1 MNEHVKI
8 IAEIAKSHPIG
19 THINE
24 ANDTRLDYCKYC
36 RRSEVRG
43 EPFSHDEDCI
53 WERSRVLDCKTIHI
67 TKVIIYEVHAGKES
81 IVWEMEMEEVPR
93 LGDEI
98 LLVYPSTKKEEES
111 ELVGVV
117 TKVQWGIN
125 INRGLTICGILVK
138 TGASQE
144 TK

>member
-1 MNEHVKI
+1 M
-8 IAEIAKSHPIG
+8 
-19 THINE
+19 TYL
-24 ANDTRLDYCKYC
+24 RL
-36 RRSEVRG
+36 
-43 EPFSHDEDCI
+43 DEDCI
-53 WERSRVLDCKTIHI
+53 WERSRVLDPKMIRI
-67 TKVIIYEVHAGKES
+67 TKVIIHEVHAGKES
-81 IVWEMEMEEVPR
+81 FVWEMDMEEVPR

-125 INRGLTICGILVK
+125 INRGVNICGIMVK
-138 TGASQE
+138 TEASQE